1 MKKFILHI
9 LLFLVPMAIGGFIF
23 FSLPTNTKRAYHYL
37 TDDCE
42 GRGAWIYRRVF
53 ESTKPIDIA
62 FLGSSHTINGINDTL
77 INQQIFTD
85 SAHAISVCNLGYCRL
100 GRDLTYVMM
109 QHIIQQK
116 NTKTFII
123 EVLPDENPFSHP
135 VFPFLADIK
144 DVVNPQTMFN
154 RSYTTNLYNAAIS
167 RIMYFRQDLFKDS
180 LVYKYS
186 LRADYGFSTNAIT
199 ADTNQLIQNQIR
211 RYKNRGR
218 SFTWTRRIN
227 LPLSRKWMSK
237 INTLANNNG
246 VKIIFLFIPPYGSPE
261 KTPIEMDTYLPYG
274 EVWMAPDSIFANKKN
289 WYDHEHLNID
299 GAHSLS
305 TWVANKLKEKKLN

>member
-9 LLFLVPMAIGGFIF
+9 LLFIVPLVIGGFVF

-53 ESTKPIDIA
+53 ESKKPIDIA

-77 INQQIFTD
+77 INQQLMTD
-85 SAHAISVCNLGYCRL
+85 SLPPISVCNLGYCRL

-109 QHIIQQK
+109 KHIIQQK

-144 DVVNPQTMFN
+144 DVVNPQTIVN
-154 RSYTTNLYNAAIS
+154 RSYPNNLYNAAIS

-180 LVYKYS
+180 LVYKYG
-186 LRADYGFSTNAIT
+186 LREEFGFSTNAFT
-199 ADTNQLIQNQIR
+199 ADTNQLNQNKIR
-211 RYKNRGR
+211 RIKNQGN

-227 LPLSRKWMSK
+227 LPLSRKWLAN
-237 INTLANNNG
+237 INTLAINNG
-246 VKIIFLFIPPYGSPE
+246 VKIIFLYIPPYGSPE
-261 KTPIEMDTYLPYG
+261 KTPIEMDTYLSYG
-274 EVWMAPDSIFANKKN
+274 EVWIAPDSIFTNKKN
-289 WYDHEHLNID
+289 WYDQEHLNVA
-299 GAHSLS
+299 GAYSLS
-305 TWVANKLKEKKLN
+305 TWVANQLKDKNLN

>member
-9 LLFLVPMAIGGFIF
+9 LLFLVPLVIGGFVF
-23 FSLPTNTKRAYHYL
+23 FSMPTNTKRAYHYL

-53 ESTKPIDIA
+53 ELKRPIDIA

-77 INQQIFTD
+77 INQQLMTD
-85 SAHAISVCNLGYCRL
+85 SLPPISVCNLGYCRL

-109 QHIIQQK
+109 KHIIQQK

-144 DVVNPQTMFN
+144 DVVNPQTIVN
-154 RSYTTNLYNAAIS
+154 RSYPNNLYNAAIS

-180 LVYKYS
+180 LVYKYG
-186 LRADYGFSTNAIT
+186 LREEFGFSTNAFT
-199 ADTNQLIQNQIR
+199 ADTNQLNQNKIR
-211 RYKNRGR
+211 RIKNQGN

-227 LPLSRKWMSK
+227 LPLSRKWLAN
-237 INTLANNNG
+237 INTLAINNG
-246 VKIIFLFIPPYGSPE
+246 VKIIFLYIPPYGSPE
-261 KTPIEMDTYLPYG
+261 KTPIEMDTYLSYG
-274 EVWMAPDSIFANKKN
+274 EVWIAPDSIFTNKKN
-289 WYDHEHLNID
+289 WYDQEHLNVA
-299 GAHSLS
+299 GAYSLS
-305 TWVANKLKEKKLN
+305 TWVANQLKDKNLN

>member
-1 MKKFILHI
+1 
-9 LLFLVPMAIGGFIF
+9 MAVGGFVF

-85 SAHAISVCNLGYCRL
+85 SAHSISVCNLGYCRL

-109 QHIIQQK
+109 KQIIQQK

-135 VFPFLADIK
+135 VFPFLADVK
-144 DVVNPQTMFN
+144 DVVNPQTIIN
-154 RSYTTNLYNAAIS
+154 RSYPTNLYNAAIS

-180 LVYKYS
+180 LVYKYG
-186 LRADYGFSTNAIT
+186 LREEYGFSTNT
-199 ADTNQLIQNQIR
+199 FMADTNLLNQTEIR
-211 RYKNRGR
+211 RYKTRNK
-218 SFTWTRRIN
+218 SFTWSRKVN
-227 LPLSRKWMSK
+227 LPLPRKWVSN

-246 VKIIFLFIPPYGSPE
+246 AKIVFLYIPPYGSPE
-261 KTPIEMDTYLPYG
+261 KTPIEMSTYASCG
-274 EVWMAPDSIFANKKN
+274 EVWVAPDSIFANKKN
-289 WYDHEHLNID
+289 WYDDEHLNLQ
-299 GAHSLS
+299 GANSLS